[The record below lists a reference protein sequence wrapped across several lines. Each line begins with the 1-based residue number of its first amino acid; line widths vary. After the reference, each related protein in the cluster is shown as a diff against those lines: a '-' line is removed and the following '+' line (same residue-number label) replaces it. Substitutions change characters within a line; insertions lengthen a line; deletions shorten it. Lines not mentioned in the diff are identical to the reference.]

1 MKKEKSMEKNKNWL
15 KILSIVS
22 LFGIIAIGCD
32 NDPINGNENGNGN
45 GNGNNDINLK
55 IYGTWVNE
63 FEGFCNIY
71 NNGTWEG
78 GSNGNVDVIGAYDI
92 SEDSKIICEQIL
104 IRGDFFE
111 LDHNVFYSKDEVKT
125 ILQMTDDMFNQKYSL
140 LFVVFEILHL
150 ENEDKIN
157 VNYNNFFTRSA
168 SCTGGNNKPNA
179 SLNGKWGADNSVE
192 LEMNNGNYQLG
203 VNIIGTYTS
212 NDNSIT
218 FKVKQY
224 RVENVWYTKKQLV
237 DKYTESG
244 KLTENLSDFID
255 ALFNPQ
261 MCNYNVNNNTLII
274 KNMKF
279 IFYFPENDIFQ
290 EFIETKTYIKK

>member
-1 MKKEKSMEKNKNWL
+1 MKNEKPMEKKINWL
-15 KILSIVS
+15 KILSIVL
-22 LFGIIAIGCD
+22 LFGITAIGCD
-32 NDPINGNENGNGN
+32 NDPINGNEN

-78 GSNGNVDVIGAYDI
+78 GSNGNIDVIGTYNLL
-92 SEDSKIICEQIL
+92 EGSKIICEQIL

-125 ILQMTDDMFNQKYSL
+125 ILQMTDDILNQKFSL
-140 LFVVFEILHL
+140 LFVVFEVLHL
-150 ENEDKIN
+150 ENEDKIK
-157 VNYNNFFTRSA
+157 VHYDNFFTRSD
-168 SCTGGNNKPNA
+168 SCTAGKNKPNT
-179 SLNGKWGADNSVE
+179 SLNGKWGTDNSIE
-192 LEMNNGNYQLG
+192 LEMNNGLYKQGL
-203 VNIIGTYTS
+203 NIIGTYTS
-212 NDNSIT
+212 NDDNIT
-218 FKVKQY
+218 FKVEQY
-224 RVENVWYTKKQLV
+224 RIENVWYTKKQLV

-244 KLTENLSDFID
+244 KLTESFSDFID

-261 MCNYNVNNNTLII
+261 VCNYNVNNNTLII

-279 IFYFPENDIFQ
+279 IFYFPDNDIFQ

>member
-1 MKKEKSMEKNKNWL
+1 MKKEKSMEKMKFWL
-15 KILSIVS
+15 KILSIVL
-22 LFGIIAIGCD
+22 LFGITAIGCD
-32 NDPINGNENGNGN
+32 NELIDDNGN

-63 FEGFCNIY
+63 FGGFCNIY

-78 GSNGNVDVIGAYDI
+78 GSNGNIDVIGTYDLFD
-92 SEDSKIICEQIL
+92 DSKIICEQIL

-111 LDHNVFYSKDEVKT
+111 LDHNEFYSKDDVKT
-125 ILQMTDDMFNQKYSL
+125 VLQITDDIFNQEYSL
-140 LFVVFEILHL
+140 LFVVFDVLHL
-150 ENEDKIN
+150 EDEDKIKVHYDN
-157 VNYNNFFTRSA
+157 IFTRSD
-168 SCTGGNNKPNA
+168 SCTAGNNKPND
-179 SLNGKWGADNSVE
+179 SLNGRWGTANSIE
-192 LEMNNGNYQLG
+192 LEMNDGLYKQG
-203 VNIIGTYTS
+203 VNIIGSYTS
-212 NDNSIT
+212 NVKSIT
-218 FKVKQY
+218 FKVEQY
-224 RVENVWYTKKQLV
+224 RVENIWYAKKQLV